1 MRFDVLTLFPGIF
14 SGPLDEA
21 MLRRARE
28 AGLLEVHVHDVRD
41 WATDAH
47 RTVDDYTFGGGP
59 GMVMKPEPLF
69 AAVEA
74 IQPLAEPP
82 ARVVLLTP
90 QGRPLDRGLV
100 EELAREPRLLLLCGR
115 YEGVDERVR
124 EHLAD
129 LEVSIGDFVL
139 SGGEL
144 PALLLIDAVARRL
157 PGVLGGGAG
166 SLAEESFEDGLLEYP
181 QYTRPA
187 EFRGWEVPEVLRSGN
202 HAEIARWRRRRR
214 LLRTKARRP
223 DLLEGAELSAEEQAW
238 LDPLDAGALDRMPDG
253 PLE

>member
-1 MRFDVLTLFPGIF
+1 MPDPGRDDVLG
-14 SGPLDEA
+14 EV
-21 MLRRARE
+21 RE
-28 AGLLEVHVHDVRD
+28 
-41 WATDAH
+41 
-47 RTVDDYTFGGGP
+47 P
-59 GMVMKPEPLF
+59 
-69 AAVEA
+69 
-74 IQPLAEPP
+74 
-82 ARVVLLTP
+82 VVLAARPEVLP
-90 QGRPLDRGLV
+90 ELRPALHARPLDRGLV

-157 PGVLGGGAG
+157 PGVLGGGAE

-223 DLLEGAELSAEEQAW
+223 DLLEGAELSAEERAW
-238 LDPLDAGALDRMPDG
+238 LDPLDADSLDRMPDG
-253 PLE
+253 PLK